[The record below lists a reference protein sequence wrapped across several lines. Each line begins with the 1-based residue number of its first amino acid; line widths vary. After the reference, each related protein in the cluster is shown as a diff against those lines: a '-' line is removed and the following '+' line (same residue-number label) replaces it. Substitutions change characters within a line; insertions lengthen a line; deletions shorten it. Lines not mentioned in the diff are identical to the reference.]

1 MIESVIPLIK
11 EVRTQYV
18 VNGGDAKT
26 SWTYV
31 HGRVLASCMRKS
43 DPAQWLTCLLNFLKV
58 PGPSKQL
65 SQIWAS
71 VRNAQKTENF
81 TDRQLIQYIKENAA
95 EIFAFARLGLTGEP
109 IEDEVLPPATEE

>member
-1 MIESVIPLIK
+1 MIESIIPLIK
-11 EVRTQYV
+11 EVRIQYV

-43 DPAQWLTCLLNFLKV
+43 DPAQWLTTLLNFLKV

-65 SQIWAS
+65 SQIWAAL
-71 VRNAQKTENF
+71 RADQKTNNF

-95 EIFAFARLGLTGEP
+95 EIFAFARLGMTGLPEEEE
-109 IEDEVLPPATEE
+109 ILPPAVEE